1 MKKNLTLIGLLMVF
15 AFGLTIFSGCAEKK
29 AIVKDEAIQE
39 QKVAPTQTAPV
50 AVTDDGA
57 ARRAKEQA
65 DREAALKAQAD
76 REAAQKAQADR
87 EAALKAQA
95 ARDAAAKRN
104 AAALNDLNIQ
114 NIYFDY
120 NKSSIRPDAR
130 EILKANTEIF
140 TKNSAATIVVEGYC
154 DERGTAE
161 YNMALGERR
170 AQETKQYLVNLGI
183 NASRLETISY
193 GEERPADP
201 GQGEAA
207 WAMNR
212 RVQFLLK

>member
-1 MKKNLTLIGLLMVF
+1 MKKHLTLIGLLMVF
-15 AFGLTIFSGCAEKK
+15 VFGLTIFSGCAEKK
-29 AIVKDEAIQE
+29 AVVKDEAIQE

-50 AVTDDGA
+50 AVKDDEA

-65 DREAALKAQAD
+65 DREAALK
-76 REAAQKAQADR
+76 EQADR

-95 ARDAAAKRN
+95 AKDRAARN

-120 NKSSIRPDAR
+120 DKSSIRPDAR
-130 EILKANTEIF
+130 EILKANADIF
-140 TKNSAATIVVEGYC
+140 TKNSAAKIVVEGHC

-183 NASRLETISY
+183 NVSRLETISY
-193 GEERPADP
+193 GEERPANEAHD
-201 GQGEAA
+201 EAA
-207 WAMNR
+207 WAQNR
-212 RVQFLLK
+212 RAQFLLK

>member
-1 MKKNLTLIGLLMVF
+1 MKKYLTLIGLLMVF
-15 AFGLTIFSGCAEKK
+15 SFGLTIFSGCAEKQ
-29 AIVKDEAIQE
+29 AVVKDEAVQE
-39 QKVAPTQTAPV
+39 QKAATAQAAPV
-50 AVTDDGA
+50 TATDDEA

-65 DREAALKAQAD
+65 DREAALKAQAAKD
-76 REAAQKAQADR
+76 AREK
-87 EAALKAQA
+87 K
-95 ARDAAAKRN
+95 N

-120 NKSSIRPDAR
+120 DKSNIRSDAR
-130 EILKANTEIF
+130 EILKANAGIF
-140 TKNSAATIVVEGYC
+140 TKNSSAAIVVEGYC

-183 NASRLETISY
+183 NASRIETISY
-193 GEERPADP
+193 GEERPLDP
-201 GQGEAA
+201 RSTEES
-207 WAMNR
+207 WAQNR

>member
-1 MKKNLTLIGLLMVF
+1 MKKHLTLIGLLMVF
-15 AFGLTIFSGCAEKK
+15 AFSLTIFSGCAEKK
-29 AIVKDEAIQE
+29 AVVKDEAVQE

-50 AVTDDGA
+50 AVTDAEA

-65 DREAALKAQAD
+65 DREAALKAQAAKD
-76 REAAQKAQADR
+76 RAA
-87 EAALKAQA
+87 
-95 ARDAAAKRN
+95 RN
-104 AAALNDLNIQ
+104 AAALVDLNLQ

-130 EILKANTEIF
+130 EILKANAEIF
-140 TKNSAATIVVEGYC
+140 TKNSAATIVAEGYC

-183 NASRLETISY
+183 NASRIETISY
-193 GEERPADP
+193 GKERPANEAHD
-201 GQGEAA
+201 EAA
-207 WAMNR
+207 WAQNR
-212 RVQFLLK
+212 RAQFLLK